1 MKKIKLK
8 DINKKLYVNPIKLRT
23 ELKTIRDEI
32 INSSQLAEIKTN
44 TKIQTHTLDY
54 AIRQLVSNIKS
65 AITNLKQGYI
75 KRFRIKFW
83 KNNRPSKTIE
93 IEKQYIRDNKVC
105 PNILGNIKYEYNNQ
119 EYLLNEI
126 NSNVKINFNM

>member
-1 MKKIKLK
+1 MFYLNGTFKNEVIRKKLK
-8 DINKKLYVNPIKLRT
+8 DINRKLYVNPNTLRT
-23 ELKTIRDEI
+23 NLKIIRNDI
-32 INSSQLAEIKTN
+32 INSSQLAEINTN

-65 AITNLKQGYI
+65 AMTNLSRGYI

-93 IEKQYIRDNKVC
+93 IEKQYIRNNKVC
-105 PNILGNIKYEYNNQ
+105 PNILGNIKYEYNN
-119 EYLLNEI
+119 
-126 NSNVKINFNM
+126 